1 MGFSA
6 AGHLPGGAVQSD
18 TYTGRKGHASFIHK
32 RIGYPAT
39 GRHHTVLYC
48 VNDKRRPRLSLSQ
61 KNNIPMKKFLW
72 LVALGI
78 IVGMIVP
85 GILASVFV
93 LNFLRQPN
101 DGRYAASFGVK
112 LAAYRDS
119 AIFLFQAVQMERER
133 HRPPAASARLHA
145 LEQPLHLTHPFFL
158 RNDDGLQNGEQF
170 RTERIAEGISG
181 HPDGPFMMRDHLP
194 HEVGI
199 DVIVRA
205 RLLHLRK
212 HPLRDCME
220 PV

>member
-1 MGFSA
+1 MLRLFISA
-6 AGHLPGGAVQSD
+6 LDILQPAVIILFYIVLTISAVRA
-18 TYTGRKGHASFIHK
+18 YRYRKE
-32 RIGYPAT
+32 
-39 GRHHTVLYC
+39 
-48 VNDKRRPRLSLSQ
+48 
-61 KNNIPMKKFLW
+61 NNIPMKKFLW

-145 LEQPLHLTHPFFL
+145 PEQPLHLTHPFFL

-220 PV
+220 SV